1 MKKLITLLLLIAVLF
16 TSCSGDFNPKLPYE
30 YSDDGTWEGI
40 FSGFWH
46 GMNENYVFWDVD
58 KTDWDNVYRTYLP
71 LFKDLGKYEND
82 DEKNEKAAR
91 YFYDIVT
98 GLSDGHLSVT
108 LNLEDDMFDGGIQK
122 FIIHPGLVRLAKGT
136 GASDD
141 EIFEAEYG
149 TNASIENILRFL
161 PEEVMHEKTTQILTN
176 DFGFSFFES
185 NNSLKSVIK
194 NHSKFTN
201 SQGKTVLLYS
211 NRYLE
216 GAEVE
221 RSGVI
226 VNYYNPSEVIGSK
239 KVNKCFSSWTLMLVL
254 NNTYDKEKGDYQVSI
269 DSVNFAGLSKAH
281 GNIAADIV
289 YMAFSDFFITG
300 YIEDEA
306 TKAGVYEYLS
316 AFHDIKANPDA
327 KGMIVDVR
335 GNGGGYNLDREYLFG
350 DIMKEKQLFGY
361 QKTKTGDNRLDFS
374 ALLPVYVYP
383 EAETMADVYKDTDA
397 THLYDKPFAVITNC
411 FSVSNAEMTVFLA
424 KSMPKGCQIG
434 STTFGGQGTLGSSF
448 LELNAGQFT
457 VGKYISQVYTPF
469 AQIVDINGVSHEGI
483 GCEPDIKVDFV
494 KDAFE
499 NGDDN
504 RLQKAFDWVKTE
516 STP

>member
-16 TSCSGDFNPKLPYE
+16 TSCSGNFNPKLPYE

-141 EIFEAEYG
+141 DIFEAAYG

-161 PEEVMHEKTTQILTN
+161 PEEVMNEKTTQILTN
-176 DFGFSFFES
+176 DFGFSFFAS
-185 NNSLKSVIK
+185 DNSLKTEIQK
-194 NHSKFTN
+194 NSKFTN

-211 NRYLE
+211 NRHPE
-216 GAEVE
+216 RAVVN
-221 RSGVI
+221 RSGVDE
-226 VNYYNPSEVIGSK
+226 YYYDISDVIGSE
-239 KVNKCFSSWTLMLVL
+239 KVNDCFSSWTLMLVL
-254 NNTYDKEKGDYQVSI
+254 NNTYDKEKEVYQVSI
-269 DSVNFAGLSKAH
+269 DSVNFAGLSKANE
-281 GNIAADIV
+281 NIPSDIV

-361 QKTKTGDNRLDFS
+361 QKTKTGDNRLDYS

-469 AQIVDINGVSHEGI
+469 AQIVDINGVSHEGK
-483 GCEPDIKVDFV
+483 GCIPDIKVDFNLV
-494 KDAFE
+494 DFQ
-499 NGDDN
+499 NGKDN
-504 RLQKAFDWVKTE
+504 RLQTAFDWVKTE

>member
-58 KTDWDNVYRTYLP
+58 KTDWDNVYKTYLP
-71 LFKDLGKYEND
+71 HFRELGKHDND
-82 DEKNEKAAR
+82 DDKNEKASR

-108 LNLEDDMFDGGIQK
+108 LNLEDDVYGIQK
-122 FIIHPGLVRLAKGT
+122 FIIHPGLVRLAKRNGK
-136 GASDD
+136 SDD
-141 EIFEAEYG
+141 DIFIDTYG
-149 TNASIENILRFL
+149 KNASIENILQSL
-161 PEEVMHEKTTQILTN
+161 PEEVMSEKTTHILTY
-176 DFGFSFFES
+176 DFGFSFFGS
-185 NNSLKSVIK
+185 NNSLKTEIQK
-194 NHSKFTN
+194 NSKFTN

-211 NRYLE
+211 NRHE
-216 GAEVE
+216 GGAKVK
-221 RSGVI
+221 RSGVD
-226 VNYYNPSEVIGSK
+226 VYYYDISDVIESEEFNP
-239 KVNKCFSSWTLMLVL
+239 NTYFSSWTLMLVL
-254 NNTYDKEKGDYQVSI
+254 NNTYDKENKVYKVSI
-269 DSVNFAGLSKAH
+269 DSVNFAGLSKANE
-281 GNIAADIV
+281 NIPSDIV

-361 QKTKTGDNRLDFS
+361 QKTKTGDNRLDYS

-469 AQIVDINGVSHEGI
+469 AQIVDINGVSHEGK
-483 GCEPDIKVDFV
+483 GCIPDIKVDFNLE
-494 KDAFE
+494 DFQ
-499 NGDDN
+499 NGIDN
-504 RLQKAFDWVKTE
+504 RLQEAFDWVKTE

>member
-58 KTDWDNVYRTYLP
+58 KTDWDEVYTTYLP
-71 LFKDLGKYEND
+71 LFRELGKYDND
-82 DEKNEKAAR
+82 EDKNEKASR

-108 LNLEDDMFDGGIQK
+108 LNLEDDVYGIQK
-122 FIIHPGLVRLAKGT
+122 FIIQPGLVRLVKRTT

-141 EIFEAEYG
+141 DIFKAAYG
-149 TNASIENILRFL
+149 DNASIENIILRFH
-161 PEEVMHEKTTQILTN
+161 PEELMNEKTTHILTN
-176 DFGFSFFES
+176 DFGFSFYEE
-185 NNSLKSVIK
+185 NSPNLKTVIK
-194 NHSKFTN
+194 NNSKFIN
-201 SQGKTVLLYS
+201 AEGKTILLYS
-211 NRYLE
+211 NRDPQ
-216 GAEVE
+216 GAKF
-221 RSGVI
+221 
-226 VNYYNPSEVIGSK
+226 NYYDTSEVIGSGE
-239 KVNKCFSSWTLMLVL
+239 VNPNTCFSSWTLMLVL
-254 NNTYDKEKGDYQVSI
+254 NNTYDKEKEVYQVSI
-269 DSVNFAGLSKAH
+269 DSVNFAGLSKANE
-281 GNIAADIV
+281 NIPSDIV

-361 QKTKTGDNRLDFS
+361 QKTKTGDNRLDYS

-469 AQIVDINGVSHEGI
+469 AQIVDINGVSHEGK
-483 GCEPDIKVDFV
+483 GCIPDIEVAFNLKDFQ
-494 KDAFE
+494 
-499 NGDDN
+499 NGKDN
-504 RLQKAFDWVKTE
+504 RLQEAFDWVKTE

>member
-58 KTDWDNVYRTYLP
+58 DTDWDEVYKTYLP
-71 LFKDLGKYEND
+71 LFQKLGKYDND
-82 DEKNEKAAR
+82 DDKNEKAAR

-98 GLSDGHLSVT
+98 GLSDGHLSVNV
-108 LNLEDDMFDGGIQK
+108 NLKDDMFDRGVQK
-122 FIIHPGLVRLAKGT
+122 FRISPGLVRLAKGT

-226 VNYYNPSEVIGSK
+226 VNYYNPNAE
-239 KVNKCFSSWTLMLVL
+239 FLLMPSQKL
-254 NNTYDKEKGDYQVSI
+254 NPFQHKE
-269 DSVNFAGLSKAH
+269 
-281 GNIAADIV
+281 
-289 YMAFSDFFITG
+289 FFR
-300 YIEDEA
+300 
-306 TKAGVYEYLS
+306 KS
-316 AFHDIKANPDA
+316 
-327 KGMIVDVR
+327 
-335 GNGGGYNLDREYLFG
+335 
-350 DIMKEKQLFGY
+350 
-361 QKTKTGDNRLDFS
+361 S
-374 ALLPVYVYP
+374 ALKIIRGPS
-383 EAETMADVYKDTDA
+383 A
-397 THLYDKPFAVITNC
+397 
-411 FSVSNAEMTVFLA
+411 S
-424 KSMPKGCQIG
+424 
-434 STTFGGQGTLGSSF
+434 LGF
-448 LELNAGQFT
+448 PRRQH
-457 VGKYISQVYTPF
+457 I
-469 AQIVDINGVSHEGI
+469 
-483 GCEPDIKVDFV
+483 
-494 KDAFE
+494 
-499 NGDDN
+499 
-504 RLQKAFDWVKTE
+504 
-516 STP
+516 